1 MHGRRSKEK
10 GRGFRKRG
18 FAPKFTSPS
27 FSNACHTL
35 YIYTYLFQIILR
47 NYWIR
52 LSYDLKKLSRS
63 WRVSSAEADNAEIC
77 IIVQILPCTIFVRKQ
92 NASFIES
99 NGRTPTRYNVLNYYS
114 FKIFLCFVLAQIP
127 WLINKS
133 TTIFHGLHSYRP
145 WK

>member
-1 MHGRRSKEK
+1 MAGV
-10 GRGFRKRG
+10 RKRREG
-18 FAPKFTSPS
+18 DFGSVVSRPNSLPLPFRTPAI
-27 FSNACHTL
+27 L

-92 NASFIES
+92 NPSFIES